1 MPDPIRPPASL
12 PRSASRW
19 SAAFFPCCRAGG
31 STPPIST
38 AAGSIPACSWRN
50 GRRGLPGAV
59 GVGRP
64 GGVRGAEGL
73 PAARRVTNLLSSL
86 SISEDREAG
95 KICVMGPEAGD
106 RPEQSVPGLLGSLH
120 EQLKRIEELIEPEEA
135 AAKKVVRPVG
145 PAWRRATEGEH
156 RLPVA
161 LAVALAIGLQ
171 LVLPRHLAIRPTWLL
186 PSLEGLLMIGLIA
199 ANPRRINR
207 TSMTLRAA
215 SVLLIALISVAN
227 GWSSAELI
235 RGLINGTEGN
245 NASLLLSRG
254 ATVYVTNIIVFALWY
269 WEWDRGGPV
278 ARAQGLR
285 RYPDFLYPQMT
296 QPDLA
301 PSELAAE
308 LSRLSLRLVY
318 ECHGL
323 QPN

>member
-1 MPDPIRPPASL
+1 
-12 PRSASRW
+12 
-19 SAAFFPCCRAGG
+19 
-31 STPPIST
+31 
-38 AAGSIPACSWRN
+38 
-50 GRRGLPGAV
+50 
-59 GVGRP
+59 
-64 GGVRGAEGL
+64 
-73 PAARRVTNLLSSL
+73 
-86 SISEDREAG
+86 
-95 KICVMGPEAGD
+95 MGPEAGD

-171 LVLPRHLAIRPTWLL
+171 LVLPRHLAIRPSWLL

-235 RGLINGTEGN
+235 KGIINGTEGN

-285 RYPDFLYPQMT
+285 PYPDFLYPQMT

-301 PSELAAE
+301 PSEW
-308 LSRLSLRLVY
+308 
-318 ECHGL
+318 
-323 QPN
+323 QPNFLDYLYVSFTNVTAFSPTDTMPMSRWAKMLMLLQSAVALLTIAFVIARAVNILK